1 MTAAQRELDIVLYGA
16 TGFVGKLT
24 AQYLAKA
31 GGTARIALAGRSAER
46 LLAVREALGDAAKE
60 WPLITADAS
69 SPSSLNDMAAR
80 ARVVVTTV
88 GPYTKYGLPLV
99 AACAA
104 AGTDY
109 ADLTGETMFIRESID
124 TYHEQAVDT
133 GARIVHSCGF
143 DSVPSDLSVYA
154 LFDRARR
161 DGAGQLGETNFVMR
175 AMAGGVSG
183 GTVASMIEVM
193 SVMSADPAARR
204 LMNDPYTLT

>member
-24 AQYLAKA
+24 TEYLARS
-31 GGTARIALAGRSAER
+31 GGAARIGLAGRSAER
-46 LLAVREALGDAAKE
+46 LLAVRESLGEVARD
-60 WPLITADAS
+60 WPLIVADAA

-80 ARVVVTTV
+80 TRVVVTT
-88 GPYTKYGLPLV
+88 GPVASTVNVRENERAVKQADRAPVNAATIHRFTRVPPTRIAAYAQWPYAHACGLSLD
-99 AACAA
+99 
-104 AGTDY
+104 GYLD
-109 ADLTGETMFIRESID
+109 SI
-124 TYHEQAVDT
+124 
-133 GARIVHSCGF
+133 
-143 DSVPSDLSVYA
+143 PSDLTVYA

-193 SVMSADPAARR
+193 SVMSADPRR
-204 LMNDPYTLT
+204 DG